1 MPDTMLNREKRIKK
15 ELDGLLNSLNEDQ
28 LCTLMESV
36 GYSYSRTTCNIKK
49 KEDKIELIKKRME
62 KVRFGV

>member
-1 MPDTMLNREKRIKK
+1 MPETMLNREKRIKK
-15 ELDGLLNSLNEDQ
+15 EVDGLLNDLNEDQ

-36 GYSYSRTTCNIKK
+36 GYSRTACNIKK

-62 KVRFGV
+62 KVRFEV